1 MPAPLGTPSG
11 SFRAPSTPKQG
22 ASDASPSMLM
32 QSSSRS
38 FFSPGSDVGSSCSPG
53 KRRPGTGRFNPEEL
67 SCFKRLPTPSAL
79 YSRKLEV
86 YSQSTGSLRKVLSD
100 SGLHTLPA
108 MRGEFYRYRAED
120 YLPQE
125 KSSADLLGT
134 EPLVPERAP
143 PLPDED
149 RTARV
154 LEEIYPRR
162 IPSREAEN
170 EKPERSRPS
179 KGRHR
184 ALTTLSSSPTEPPS
198 PLPDKSQGGSS
209 GRSPPPTQRRLM
221 QFRQNLL
228 DKFST
233 MNSAFEKFAS
243 DGTKETKE
251 LSKKEFSR
259 FLTKHFGGLAR
270 EEHDRIFEFLDN
282 DKSGTLSLHEFH
294 TAIESAA
301 PVKNLEDLRRKWI
314 ALGYPSMRQALHSM
328 DMYKDPGRHF
338 TFQEFAH
345 LLSKVGVE
353 EDGEH
358 QNIFNA
364 LVDPSSKTNTVSL
377 EMLAAA
383 LSTVSPS
390 LLLEDLR
397 DRILRK
403 FGSLSMAF
411 ASLDIDQGESLNIGE
426 FIRFAVPAWKMTPFE
441 AAKCF
446 RLIDVDQSRSISK
459 DEFLT
464 ALMLSE
470 PNLYLDEIRRK
481 IRQRFRSLRGII
493 GISTAASKDGDQ
505 DGFSAPGSR
514 ASSPTAGGR
523 PPSTGKASEAGGG
536 AAIQRRA
543 RNRAA
548 SQAIS
553 AMMDVLETDKEA
565 NKVELSHTPQ
575 DYQNMLAQAHLS
587 EFDIKALF
595 DLVDINRDGKLTPT
609 EFERGIRL
617 FAPSVVLEDLRLS
630 CIRKYSSISQAF
642 ASVPSEKR
650 EVLMDPSQ
658 LQQLLQDLGV
668 FEEKLDIAQMMDI
681 VEVHRDGGV
690 TVSEVVSA
698 LQAGQTGT
706 QVRLLPEQ
714 RDLRAKQ
721 QVKWQ
726 MAPFHR
732 SAEQLRVA
740 VREKPD
746 EDEEKW
752 QSGQR
757 SQSRDRRR
765 GKRGENFPT
774 TVQPSGN
781 VVFQDPVWGAGKLKK
796 DEAGNDA
803 NGGSDVKMQH
813 ERTRQSFTKV
823 SRHLGILQNDESGP
837 IVDKL
842 HGYYTTA
849 GESMNQHEPL
859 MTHSQSRFKQF
870 KSCNLHYACLHRP
883 PGGP

>member
-1 MPAPLGTPSG
+1 M
-11 SFRAPSTPKQG
+11 
-22 ASDASPSMLM
+22 
-32 QSSSRS
+32 
-38 FFSPGSDVGSSCSPG
+38 GSSCSPG

-79 YSRKLEV
+79 YPRKLEV
-86 YSQSTGSLRKVLSD
+86 YWQSTGNLRKVLSD

-125 KSSADLLGT
+125 KSSADLLGP
-134 EPLVPERAP
+134 EPIVPDRAP

-162 IPSREAEN
+162 TPSREAET
-170 EKPERSRPS
+170 EKPEKSKVC

-184 ALTTLSSSPTEPPS
+184 VMTNSSGSPTEQPS
-198 PLPDKSQGGSS
+198 PLPDKPQGGSS
-209 GRSPPPTQRRLM
+209 GRSPPSAQRRLM
-221 QFRQNLL
+221 QFRQHML

-233 MNSAFEKFAS
+233 MNAAFEKFAS
-243 DGTKETKE
+243 DGTKDTKE

-259 FLTKHFGGLAR
+259 FLSKHFGGLAR
-270 EEHDRIFEFLDN
+270 EEHDRIFDFLDH
-282 DKSGTLSLHEFH
+282 DKSGSLSLHEFH
-294 TAIESAA
+294 TAIEAAA

-314 ALGYPSMRQALHSM
+314 AVGYPSMRQALLSM
-328 DMYKDPGRHF
+328 DLYKDPGRHF
-338 TFQEFAH
+338 TFQEFAY

-353 EDGEH
+353 EEGEH
-358 QNIFNA
+358 QAIFYA
-364 LVDPSSKTNTVSL
+364 LVDPSSKTNTVTL

-383 LSTVSPS
+383 IASVSPS
-390 LLLEDLR
+390 LLLEEVR

-403 FGSLSMAF
+403 FGSLSQAF
-411 ASLDIDQGESLNIGE
+411 ASLDMDQGDSLNIGE
-426 FIRFAVPAWKMTPFE
+426 FIRFAVPAWKLSPFE
-441 AAKCF
+441 AAKAF
-446 RLIDVDQSRSISK
+446 RLIDVDGSHYVSK
-459 DEFLT
+459 DEFIT
-464 ALMLSE
+464 ALLLSE

-493 GISTAASKDGDQ
+493 GINTAANKEGEQ
-505 DGFSAPGSR
+505 DGFSAGGSR

-523 PPSTGKASEAGGG
+523 PPSTGGS
-536 AAIQRRA
+536 AAAQRREMKKSS
-543 RNRAA
+543 
-548 SQAIS
+548 SQALS
-553 AMMDVLETDKEA
+553 SMMDVLETDKEA

-575 DYQNMLAQAHLS
+575 DYQNMLAQAQLS
-587 EFDIKALF
+587 EFDTKTLF
-595 DLVDINRDGKLTPT
+595 DLVDINRDGKLTPV
-609 EFERGIRL
+609 EFENGIRL

-630 CIRKYSSISQAF
+630 CIRKFSSISQAF
-642 ASVPSEKR
+642 ASVPSDKR
-650 EVLMDPSQ
+650 EILMDTSQ

-668 FEEKLDIAQMMDI
+668 FEEKLDIAQIMDI

-690 TVSEVVSA
+690 TVDEVVSA

-740 VREKPD
+740 VREKPEED
-746 EDEEKW
+746 EDKW
-752 QSGQR
+752 ESRQE
-757 SQSRDRRR
+757 SQFKERRR
-765 GKRGENFPT
+765 GRREQLPA
-774 TVQPSGN
+774 TVPVPASGN
-781 VVFQDPVWGAGKLKK
+781 AAFQDPVWGARQKK
-796 DEAGNDA
+796 DEDGNDA
-803 NGGSDVKMQH
+803 SGCSDVKMQH

-823 SRHLGILQNDESGP
+823 SRHLGTLQKDESGP

-849 GESMNQHEPL
+849 GESMNRHEPL

-870 KSCNLHYACLHRP
+870 KSSNLHYACLHRP